1 MACRVVGDKTLSESM
16 PDYCWFEPYEQISV
30 IFKRNSYILLQEK
43 TFENGDLEWAVM
55 LFRPHFVNSSNAS
68 T

>member
-1 MACRVVGDKTLSESM
+1 MACRVIGDKTLPELM

-43 TFENGDLEWAVM
+43 PFENVDLERAVM
-55 LFRPHFVNSSNAS
+55 LSQPHFVNSSNAS